1 MKEAL
6 MKQEEELL
14 NKIMLTNEDSELYE
28 AGKRYAAIPVPEGLR
43 DMIRDTL
50 QEHQK
55 ERRRKDRARRMK
67 RGVRIA
73 LKTMGSLAAA
83 IVIFM
88 IPLNTNEAF
97 AEQIQDTPVLG
108 TLAKVLT
115 IRSYSYTEND
125 MNVSVNAPEVVE
137 ENPTDTFI
145 ADVNAEIA
153 GIVETY
159 EADAK
164 QRFEEYKRA
173 FFETGGTEEEWGGRT
188 CDIDV
193 DYRVTY
199 NEGAVLSLILTT
211 TESWAAVYGQQYYY
225 NLDMQNDRYLTLED
239 MLGEDWVQICNE
251 SIVAQIE
258 ERIADGDACYWG
270 YGRDADDDMEIEGFT
285 SVSDQTRFYIN
296 ADGNVVVCF
305 DKYEIAPGYMGWQE
319 FEIVR

>member
-28 AGKRYAAIPVPEGLR
+28 AGKRYAAIPVPEGLK
-43 DMIRDTL
+43 DMIRNTL

-55 ERRRKDRARRMK
+55 ERRRKARAGRMK
-67 RGVRIA
+67 KGARIA

-97 AEQIQDTPVLG
+97 AEQIQDIPVLG

-137 ENPTDTFI
+137 ENPADTFI

-211 TESWAAVYGQQYYY
+211 TESWAAVYGQQYFY
-225 NLDMQNDRYLTLED
+225 NLDMQNDRYLTLAD

-258 ERIADGDACYWG
+258 ERIADEDACYWG
-270 YGRDADDDMEIEGFT
+270 YGRDADDDMGIEGFT